1 MPGVT
6 TKFSDSAHLFIN
18 LKMADLKLW
27 LPRKGHLLLH
37 RKLAELQDHGG
48 SRSDETTRWFVME
61 PIISIVSSVSAVLEN
76 NNFVLICSFTK
87 LPC

>member
-1 MPGVT
+1 MPGVM

-27 LPRKGHLLLH
+27 LPDKGHLLLH
-37 RKLAELQDHGG
+37 RKLAELQDHRGG
-48 SRSDETTRWFVME
+48 SRSDETARWFVME

-76 NNFVLICSFTK
+76 NNFVLICVLLLS
-87 LPC
+87 